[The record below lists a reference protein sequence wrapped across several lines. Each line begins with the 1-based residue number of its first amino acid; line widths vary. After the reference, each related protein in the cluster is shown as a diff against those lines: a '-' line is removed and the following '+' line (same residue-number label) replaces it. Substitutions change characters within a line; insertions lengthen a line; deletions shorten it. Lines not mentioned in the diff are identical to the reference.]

1 MKKVWKLLT
10 LFRKILDESRH
21 KPNKH
26 WLMKAADF
34 ITNHLNHDYKTVIW
48 KCTQHVMKGNLMLS
62 KDLLET

>member
-1 MKKVWKLLT
+1 MKKVLKLLT

-26 WLMKAADF
+26 WLIKTADF